1 MGIKIEFNPDLCL
14 RNFAEVRS
22 GRHKEECLP
31 EKLEEGTT
39 HSFLKEGFR
48 NFWLEGECPLRETKG
63 EGKLSRP
70 LASIVILESTHFLQ
84 NGKPYTKGK
93 YKITEVFTDGKVHF
107 EGYDRVEDTKYAK
120 AA

>member
-14 RNFAEVRS
+14 RAYAEVRS

-31 EKLEEGTT
+31 EKLEEGTA
-39 HSFLKEGFR
+39 HPFLKEGLR
-48 NFWLEGECPLRETKG
+48 NFWLEGEVPLRETKG

-93 YKITEVFTDGKVHF
+93 YKIVEVFSDKSVHF
-107 EGYDRVEDTKYAK
+107 EGFDRVESIKYAK
-120 AA
+120 LA